1 MAPVSR
7 WNAKALTIPANP
19 PRPTTDAIAWRGNMS
34 LTVVNR
40 LADHHWCAPA
50 ATATTPTATHRLRA
64 DGASVVGTMHT
75 AAMSSA
81 VLRPRLKLQPRL
93 MSAPETHPPVTDPK
107 IGRASCRE
115 RV

>member
-1 MAPVSR
+1 
-7 WNAKALTIPANP
+7 
-19 PRPTTDAIAWRGNMS
+19 MS

-40 LADHHWCAPA
+40 LADHHWCALA

-81 VLRPRLKLQPRL
+81 VLRPRLRLQPRL
-93 MSAPETHPPVTDPK
+93 MSAPETHPPVTDPMS
-107 IGRASCRE
+107 AAT
-115 RV
+115 